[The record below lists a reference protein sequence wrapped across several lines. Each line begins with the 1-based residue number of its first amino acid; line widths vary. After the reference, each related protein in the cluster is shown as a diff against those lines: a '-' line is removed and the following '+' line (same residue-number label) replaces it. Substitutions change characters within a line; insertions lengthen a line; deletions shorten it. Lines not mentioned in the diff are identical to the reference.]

1 MRALAGVDLDVP
13 RGMYGLLG
21 PNGAGKS
28 TLMRIV
34 ATLQQPTAGSV
45 TFDGADILADPFAI
59 RARAR
64 LSAAGVRRLP
74 AHFGGGPARSSRGAQ
89 GHRPRQSCGASR
101 FEALLEQTNL
111 YEARKRA
118 VSTYSGGMRQRFG
131 IAQALLG
138 NPQIIIVDEPTA
150 GLDPTERHRFHE
162 LLSEIGATVAVILS
176 THLLDDVSRLCSRAA
191 ILFGGRVVAD
201 GELSSL
207 VATLHGRIW
216 RKTVPRSEVEAYRRD
231 FNVISTRYTEAH
243 AVLHVLGSENPGA
256 GFEPVER
263 RAPGRLFRHDRRSR
277 QGRRL
282 TCSPG
287 RPPLFGQIVAFEL
300 RYHAAPAQ
308 HLRLFRH
315 LRAARLAGR
324 HRRRQTCERARRP

>member
-1 MRALAGVDLDVP
+1 MHAGPEPGSPPPASAAGAQSRLQIRNLRHTYPNGVQALAGVDLEVP

-45 TFDGADILADPFAI
+45 TFDGADIIADPFAI
-59 RARAR
+59 RRVLGYLPQEFGVYPR
-64 LSAAGVRRLP
+64 ISAEDLLDHLAVLKGV
-74 AHFGGGPARSSRGAQ
+74 GPAKLRREQ
-89 GHRPRQSCGASR
+89 VH
-101 FEALLEQTNL
+101 ALLQQTNL
-111 YEARKRA
+111 FDARKRA

-162 LLSEIGATVAVILS
+162 LLSEIGATVVVILS
-176 THLLDDVSRLCSRAA
+176 THLLDDVSRLCARAA
-191 ILFGGRVVAD
+191 ILFGGRVVAH

-216 RKTVPRSEVEAYRRD
+216 RKTVPRAEVEAYRRD
-231 FNVISTRYTEAH
+231 FNVISSRYTDAH
-243 AVLHVLGSENPGA
+243 AILHVLGNDSPGA
-256 GFEPVER
+256 GFEHVT
-263 RAPGRLFRHDRRSR
+263 G
-277 QGRRL
+277 
-282 TCSPG
+282 
-287 RPPLFGQIVAFEL
+287 EL
-300 RYHAAPAQ
+300 QDVYFAMTAEADK
-308 HLRLFRH
+308 
-315 LRAARLAGR
+315 AG
-324 HRRRQTCERARRP
+324 T

>member
-1 MRALAGVDLDVP
+1 MHTARERDGPPLASAVPPAPMLQIRNLVHTYANGVQALAGVDLDVP

-45 TFDGADILADPFAI
+45 TFDGADAIADPFAI
-59 RARAR
+59 RRVLGYLPQEFGVYPR
-64 LSAAGVRRLP
+64 VSAEDLLDHLAVLKGVGPAKVRREQV
-74 AHFGGGPARSSRGAQ
+74 H
-89 GHRPRQSCGASR
+89 
-101 FEALLEQTNL
+101 ALLEQTNL
-111 YEARKRA
+111 YDARKRA

-162 LLSEIGATVAVILS
+162 LLSEIGATVVVILS
-176 THLLDDVSRLCSRAA
+176 THLLDDVSRLCTRAA
-191 ILFGGRVVAD
+191 ILFGGRVVAH

-216 RKTVPRSEVEAYRRD
+216 RKTVPRSEVEAHRRD
-231 FNVISTRYTEAH
+231 FNVLSTRYTEAN
-243 AVLHVLGSENPGA
+243 AVLHVLGNESPGV
-256 GFEPVER
+256 GFEPVS
-263 RAPGRLFRHDRRSR
+263 G
-277 QGRRL
+277 
-282 TCSPG
+282 
-287 RPPLFGQIVAFEL
+287 EL
-300 RYHAAPAQ
+300 QDVYFAMTAEADK
-308 HLRLFRH
+308 
-315 LRAARLAGR
+315 ADA
-324 HRRRQTCERARRP
+324 

>member
-1 MRALAGVDLDVP
+1 MHAAPEPGSPSPASAAGSAPRLQIRNLRHTYANGVQALAGVDLDVP

-45 TFDGADILADPFAI
+45 TFDGADIIADPFAI
-59 RARAR
+59 RRVLGYLPQEFGVYPR
-64 LSAAGVRRLP
+64 ISAADLLDHLAVLKGVGPAKVRRE
-74 AHFGGGPARSSRGAQ
+74 Q
-89 GHRPRQSCGASR
+89 VD
-101 FEALLEQTNL
+101 ALLEQTNL
-111 YEARKRA
+111 YDARKRA

-162 LLSEIGATVAVILS
+162 VLSEIGATVAVILS

-207 VATLHGRIW
+207 VATLHGRVW
-216 RKTVPRSEVEAYRRD
+216 RKTVPRGEVETYRRD
-231 FNVISTRYTEAH
+231 FNVLSTRYTEAT
-243 AVLHVLGSENPGA
+243 AVVHVLGSENPGA
-256 GFEPVER
+256 GFEHVS
-263 RAPGRLFRHDRRSR
+263 G
-277 QGRRL
+277 
-282 TCSPG
+282 
-287 RPPLFGQIVAFEL
+287 EL
-300 RYHAAPAQ
+300 QDVYFAMTAEADK
-308 HLRLFRH
+308 
-315 LRAARLAGR
+315 AG
-324 HRRRQTCERARRP
+324 A

>member
-1 MRALAGVDLDVP
+1 MHAAPEPGSPSPASAAGSAPRLQIRNLRHTYANGVQALAGVDLDVP

-45 TFDGADILADPFAI
+45 TFDGADIIADPFAI
-59 RARAR
+59 RRVLGYLPQEFGVYPR
-64 LSAAGVRRLP
+64 ISAADLLDHLAVLKGVGPAKVRRE
-74 AHFGGGPARSSRGAQ
+74 Q
-89 GHRPRQSCGASR
+89 VD
-101 FEALLEQTNL
+101 ALLEQTNL
-111 YEARKRA
+111 YDARKRA

-162 LLSEIGATVAVILS
+162 VLSEIGATVAVILS

-207 VATLHGRIW
+207 VATLHGRVW
-216 RKTVPRSEVEAYRRD
+216 RKTVPRGEVETYRRD
-231 FNVISTRYTEAH
+231 FNVLSTRYTEAT
-243 AVLHVLGSENPGA
+243 AVVHVLGSENPGA
-256 GFEPVER
+256 GFEP
-263 RAPGRLFRHDRRSR
+263 
-277 QGRRL
+277 
-282 TCSPG
+282 
-287 RPPLFGQIVAFEL
+287 
-300 RYHAAPAQ
+300 
-308 HLRLFRH
+308 
-315 LRAARLAGR
+315 
-324 HRRRQTCERARRP
+324 

>member
-1 MRALAGVDLDVP
+1 MHAVPEPGSLPPTGTAGLQPRLQIRNLQHTYSNGVRALAGVDLDVP

-45 TFDGADILADPFAI
+45 TFDGVDVLADPFAI
-59 RARAR
+59 RRVLGYLPQEFGVYPR
-64 LSAAGVRRLP
+64 ISAEDLLDHLAVLKGV
-74 AHFGGGPARSSRGAQ
+74 GPAKLRREQ
-89 GHRPRQSCGASR
+89 VD
-101 FEALLEQTNL
+101 ALLEQTNL
-111 YEARKRA
+111 YDARKRA

-131 IAQALLG
+131 IAQALVG

-162 LLSEIGATVAVILS
+162 VLSEIGATVAVILS

-191 ILFGGRVVAD
+191 ILFGGRIVAD

-216 RKTVPRSEVEAYRRD
+216 RKTVPRGEVETYRRD
-231 FNVISTRYTEAH
+231 FNVLSSRYTDAH
-243 AVLHVLGSENPGA
+243 AVVHVLGNDNPGA
-256 GFEPVER
+256 GFEPVS
-263 RAPGRLFRHDRRSR
+263 G
-277 QGRRL
+277 
-282 TCSPG
+282 
-287 RPPLFGQIVAFEL
+287 EL
-300 RYHAAPAQ
+300 QDVYFAMTAEADK
-308 HLRLFRH
+308 
-315 LRAARLAGR
+315 AG
-324 HRRRQTCERARRP
+324 A

>member
-1 MRALAGVDLDVP
+1 MHAAPEPGSPPPASAAGSAPRLQIRNLQHTYANGVQALAGVDLDVP

-45 TFDGADILADPFAI
+45 TFDGADIIADPFAI
-59 RARAR
+59 RRVLGYLPQEFGVYPR
-64 LSAAGVRRLP
+64 ISAEDLLDHLAVLKGVGPAKVRRE
-74 AHFGGGPARSSRGAQ
+74 Q
-89 GHRPRQSCGASR
+89 VD
-101 FEALLEQTNL
+101 ALLEQTNL
-111 YEARKRA
+111 YDARKRA

-176 THLLDDVSRLCSRAA
+176 THLLDDVSRLCTRAA

-207 VATLHGRIW
+207 VATLHGR
-216 RKTVPRSEVEAYRRD
+216 D
-231 FNVISTRYTEAH
+231 
-243 AVLHVLGSENPGA
+243 L
-256 GFEPVER
+256 
-263 RAPGRLFRHDRRSR
+263 
-277 QGRRL
+277 
-282 TCSPG
+282 
-287 RPPLFGQIVAFEL
+287 
-300 RYHAAPAQ
+300 AQ
-308 HLRLFRH
+308 D
-315 LRAARLAGR
+315 RAARRGR
-324 HRRRQTCERARRP
+324 SATGATSTCSRADTPRRTRCCMCSATTVPVPASSRSAASSRTSISP